1 MFIFKRKPS
10 LASKVISGSF
20 WVVVSR
26 LARRSVGLISAIILA
41 RILSP
46 TDYGL
51 VAVGLLCVSLFQI
64 FTEVGIKPNLIQEHD
79 HKADLLSTAWTLEVT
94 RGLVICAAIFFMA
107 PIGAD
112 FFHQPA
118 ATPIIRAMSVIPLLS
133 SIANIKIIYFQRE
146 LEFHKQFIYE
156 FSGAV
161 VGIITAVTS
170 ALILRNAWALVL
182 GQVAAELTLTI
193 LSYIYFPELPRIAF
207 ARDSL
212 GKLYTFGKWVFLGG
226 IVSYFAMEGDKYF
239 VGRLFGVEVLGTY
252 KIASTLTRIITDE
265 FGKSF
270 TKVLFPAY
278 SKISGDLYKLKRVF
292 LKSYET
298 LLSVLAPSCLGLF
311 IIADDFVPV
320 ILGNKW
326 LGMIPLL
333 KLLALAA
340 FARTFLIS
348 GSGLFWALNKPKYNA
363 ACEFIRAA
371 VLLIFLLILPS
382 IIGVSGIIISLLIS
396 NVAVFILYLILLHYV
411 LDIRTNDLLKIY
423 SPLILSLS
431 VMVGLLSILK
441 MVLDEGLIR
450 LILSVCTGIIVY
462 CSVLFC
468 LYRIFNIGPA
478 YIFEYFISRRKTIL
492 ESFE

>member
-1 MFIFKRKPS
+1 MLIFNKNSS
-10 LASKVISGSF
+10 LTSKVISGSF

-26 LARRSVGLISAIILA
+26 LARRSVGLISAVILA

-51 VAVGLLCVSLFQI
+51 VAVGLLCVSLFRI
-64 FTEVGIKPNLIQEHD
+64 FTEVGIKPNLIQERD
-79 HKADLLSTAWTLEVT
+79 HNADLLSTAWTLEVT
-94 RGLVICAAIFFMA
+94 RGLVICVVIFFMA

-161 VGIITAVTS
+161 VGIITAVIS
-170 ALILRNAWALVL
+170 ALILRNAWALVF

-193 LSYIYFPELPRIAF
+193 LSYIFFPELPRITF
-207 ARDSL
+207 ERHSL
-212 GKLYTFGKWVFLGG
+212 RKLYTFGKWVFLGG

-239 VGRLFGVEVLGTY
+239 VGRLFGVELLGMY
-252 KIASTLTRIITDE
+252 KMASMLTRIITDE
-265 FGKSF
+265 FGKSI
-270 TKVLFPAY
+270 TKVFFPAY
-278 SKISGDLYKLKRVF
+278 SKISGDLYKLKSVF

-298 LLSVLAPSCLGLF
+298 LLSILAPSCLGLF
-311 IIADDFVPV
+311 IIADDFIPV

-340 FARTFLIS
+340 FVRTFCIS
-348 GSGLFWALNKPKYNA
+348 GSGLFYSLNKPKYNA
-363 ACEFIRAA
+363 TCEIIRAA
-371 VLLIFLLILPS
+371 VLLILLLILPN
-382 IIGVSGIIISLLIS
+382 IIGVSGVIIALI
-396 NVAVFILYLILLHYV
+396 VANASPFILHLILWNHS
-411 LDIRTNDLLKIY
+411 LDIKTNDLLKIY
-423 SPLILSLS
+423 FPLILSLS
-431 VMVGLLSILK
+431 VMLVLLSVLK
-441 MVLDEGLIR
+441 MILDEGLIR
-450 LILSVCTGIIVY
+450 LILSVCTGIVVY
-462 CSVLFC
+462 CSVLFSI
-468 LYRIFNIGPA
+468 YRIFDVGPA
-478 YIFEYFISRRKTIL
+478 YIFEYFISRRKAIQGSS
-492 ESFE
+492 E